1 MGGEAGLVRW
11 GGLEKTRGRSSHG
24 VVRIGRRCYMGN
36 VVGFRVFWIGAG
48 GEMDKWGSV
57 QAGFEVSVRL
67 TQCGRVG
74 SAEVHACSGGLHSQR

>member
-1 MGGEAGLVRW
+1 
-11 GGLEKTRGRSSHG
+11 
-24 VVRIGRRCYMGN
+24 MGN